1 MHAYIC
7 LHCYNSYCELGF
19 GFFFLCVSTE
29 KKVLE
34 TLIMDILTRHTNEKC
49 RHDYSNTIHVRCPS
63 EAMSVSQHAPNQS
76 ST

>member
-1 MHAYIC
+1 MLTFAFIVITPTV
-7 LHCYNSYCELGF
+7 NWVS
-19 GFFFLCVSTE
+19 FFFFCVHR

-34 TLIMDILTRHTNEKC
+34 TLIVDILTRHTNEKC

>member
-1 MHAYIC
+1 MLTFAFIVITPTV
-7 LHCYNSYCELGF
+7 NWVS
-19 GFFFLCVSTE
+19 GFFFCVSTE

-34 TLIMDILTRHTNEKC
+34 TLIVDILTRHTNEKC

>member
-1 MHAYIC
+1 MLTFAFIVITPTV
-7 LHCYNSYCELGF
+7 NWVSV
-19 GFFFLCVSTE
+19 FFFLCVSTE

-34 TLIMDILTRHTNEKC
+34 TLIVDILTRHTNEKC